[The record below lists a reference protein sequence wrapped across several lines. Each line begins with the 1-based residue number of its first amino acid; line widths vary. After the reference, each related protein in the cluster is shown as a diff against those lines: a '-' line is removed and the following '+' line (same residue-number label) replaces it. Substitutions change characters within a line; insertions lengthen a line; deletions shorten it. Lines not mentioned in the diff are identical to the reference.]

1 MQESR
6 SLEVYK
12 GLRDAQQKLDYFLLG
27 LSSALFA
34 YIGSDYKPE
43 PISFSQ
49 NTAELISICLLFI
62 SILASFKRI
71 DLNISIMRLNF
82 QQLDMSEK
90 QNSIQQ
96 ALSFP
101 GNILNLKTGG
111 SLDRN
116 EAAKILKLIKNQ
128 KLKVEK
134 KLNKCMSYFSATC
147 SIRNWS
153 LILGFITLCCSK
165 LIGVYIVSTNV

>member
-1 MQESR
+1 MQEAR

-49 NTAELISICLLFI
+49 NTAEFISICFLFI
-62 SILASFKRI
+62 SNLASFKRI
-71 DLNISIMRLNF
+71 DLNISLMKLNF

-90 QNSIQQ
+90 QESIQQ
-96 ALSFP
+96 ALSFH
-101 GNILNLKTGG
+101 GHILNLETG
-111 SLDRN
+111 SNLDRN
-116 EAAKILKLIKNQ
+116 EAAKILKLIRSHKP
-128 KLKVEK
+128 KV
-134 KLNKCMSYFSATC
+134 NKHLDRYMSYINVSYY
-147 SIRNWS
+147 IRNWA
-153 LILGFITLCCSK
+153 LILGFIALCCSK
-165 LIGVYIVSTNV
+165 IIGIYIVSTSV